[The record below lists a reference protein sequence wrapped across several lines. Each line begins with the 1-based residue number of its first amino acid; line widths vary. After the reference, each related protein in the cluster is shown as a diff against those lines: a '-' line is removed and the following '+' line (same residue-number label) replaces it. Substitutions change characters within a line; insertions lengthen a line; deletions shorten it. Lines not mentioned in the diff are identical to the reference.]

1 MALQSIVSQGVA
13 SSCHS
18 LPCFAMS
25 LNLTRAA
32 KRSRTSAVQPVQ
44 QPMLNPLAMMMMNP
58 ALAQMNP
65 FMNPMSSMPQA
76 MPAPVQEHDSAD
88 EDNEAAAVDAPLS
101 RDGNAG
107 SAMPAAGS
115 AIPPAVL
122 PAAAPVPAED
132 ADPSNVHQRLH
143 DALITRSATYLKNI
157 ARNRL
162 SDGLERMHSQFDA
175 TYTAEC
181 TRNGLL
187 CLLWI
192 MCRLKPNVKIS
203 DLRTLVFRC
212 AVSLCCFG
220 VCNNACVTLIA
231 MIQHT

>member
-122 PAAAPVPAED
+122 PAAALLYQRRMLI
-132 ADPSNVHQRLH
+132 HQM
-143 DALITRSATYLKNI
+143 S
-157 ARNRL
+157 
-162 SDGLERMHSQFDA
+162 
-175 TYTAEC
+175 
-181 TRNGLL
+181 
-187 CLLWI
+187 
-192 MCRLKPNVKIS
+192 IS
-203 DLRTLVFRC
+203 DCT
-212 AVSLCCFG
+212 
-220 VCNNACVTLIA
+220 
-231 MIQHT
+231 MH

>member
-1 MALQSIVSQGVA
+1 
-13 SSCHS
+13 
-18 LPCFAMS
+18 MS

-58 ALAQMNP
+58 AMNP
-65 FMNPMSSMPQA
+65 FMNPMSSMPQAMA

-101 RDGNAG
+101 TGGNAG

-143 DALITRSATYLKNI
+143 DALITRSATYLNI

-181 TRNGLL
+181 TRNLMLL
-187 CLLWI
+187 TQQSALAMDC
-192 MCRLKPNVKIS
+192 CVCCGS
-203 DLRTLVFRC
+203 C
-212 AVSLCCFG
+212 ADS
-220 VCNNACVTLIA
+220 NR
-231 MIQHT
+231 M